1 MSAPNDFNNEKEKG
15 YEERTSNDATAEQQ
29 AMRNASVA
37 TGGSR
42 GQRRS
47 IVEHTKRNVN
57 AKLANPLDG
66 YSSEPSSRP
75 IMRRF

>member
-1 MSAPNDFNNEKEKG
+1 MSAPEAPVASTPSEKRS
-15 YEERTSNDATAEQQ
+15 EERVEHDAKLEKQ

-37 TGGSR
+37 TSGSR

-47 IVEHTKRNVN
+47 IAEHTKKNVN

-66 YSSEPSSRP
+66 FSSL
-75 IMRRF
+75 